1 MKRISI
7 LGSTGSIG
15 RQALEVVDFQKDI
28 KIVAISGNSN
38 VSLLSEQIRKY
49 KPETVCI
56 ASKDK
61 YSELKSM
68 VSDVDIEI
76 FAGEEYLS
84 EISAHKNSDAVLT
97 SVVGNVGL
105 IPTVDAIKEK
115 KNILLANKET
125 LVTSGE
131 FVMPLAEKYGVM
143 ILPVDSEHSAI
154 FQCLK
159 SGKQSEVSKILL
171 TCSGGPFFGKTKEEI
186 SNKTP
191 QDALKHPNWDM
202 GAKITI
208 DSATLMN
215 KGLEVIEAKWLFG
228 VDVENIEVYIHR
240 QSVVHS
246 MVEFSDGSVIAQM
259 GIPDMKLPIQYAINY
274 PDRLLRIENRLDL
287 IKTGSLTFTKP
298 DTGTFECLSIAFD
311 AVKAGGTI
319 PAIMN
324 ASNEIAVE
332 AFLKHKISFL
342 DIATVIKE
350 TMKEFTRCDAS
361 LETVLKADAD
371 ARIKAREIIERI

>member
-1 MKRISI
+1 MKKISI

-28 KIVAISGNSN
+28 KIVAISAMSN
-38 VSLLSEQIRKY
+38 VRLLSEQIRKY

-68 VSDVDIEI
+68 VSDVDVEI

-105 IPTVDAIKEK
+105 VPTVYAIKAK

-131 FVMPLAEKYGVM
+131 FIMLLAREYGVK

-159 SGKQSEVSKILL
+159 SGKQSELSKILL
-171 TCSGGPFFGKTKEEI
+171 TCSGGPFFGKTKEELV
-186 SNKTP
+186 NKTP
-191 QDALKHPNWDM
+191 EDALKHPNWDM

-228 VDVENIEVYIHR
+228 VEPEDIEVYIHR

-274 PDRLLRIENRLDL
+274 PDRLLRIDNRLDL
-287 IKTGSLTFTKP
+287 LKTGSLTFSKP
-298 DTGTFECLSIAFD
+298 DTDTFECLSIAFD

-319 PAIMN
+319 PAVMN

-350 TMKEFTRCDAS
+350 TMKEFTRCDAT
-361 LETVLKADAD
+361 LENVLKADAD

>member
-68 VSDVDIEI
+68 VSDIDIEI

-131 FVMPLAEKYGVM
+131 FVMPLAEKYGVK